1 MIEFRNVAVRYGA
14 QEVLEDVNKV
24 TFAKLDRKAA
34 VRDNAV
40 SLNLA
45 TAATFDKNRDLHRYD
60 LAAICRLIAR
70 LDYKG

>member
-1 MIEFRNVAVRYGA
+1 M
-14 QEVLEDVNKV
+14 LEDLNKV
-24 TFAKLDRKAA
+24 TFTKL
-34 VRDNAV
+34 VRRGTVRENAI

-45 TAATFDKNRDLHRYD
+45 TAKTFDANRNLHRYD